1 MSRRGLLACALA
13 LGALSCGDGGGFGGP
28 VRVDLEAARPPERL
42 SEFRLLR
49 WDAGAGRFEYNERVV
64 PYDLGTPLFSDYA
77 LKDRAIYVPEG
88 EAMAYREDEAF
99 VFPVGTVIVKS
110 FSFPADFRAPDVD
123 RTVIETRVLVHHA
136 DGWRAWPYIWD
147 AAQEDAFLAPA
158 GEVRTIGFVDAEGE
172 ARTSEYLVP
181 QRNQCGSCHALQES
195 PGSEATFITPIGP
208 KARHLNRD
216 FVYEGEAR
224 NQLDHMTALG
234 LLEGMPGPAA
244 EEPAAFDFARLRAE
258 GVGGLSAEEI
268 ERGARD
274 YLDINCAHCHNPRG
288 VQGVTSQLFLQ
299 HDAEDAFRLGV
310 CKRPGSAGEGTGG
323 LTFDI
328 VPGDPDQSILV
339 FRMET
344 EEVGAMMPLLGRS
357 LAHDE
362 GVELVRAWIAAM
374 EPRVCE

>member
-1 MSRRGLLACALA
+1 MSALPALPLAAL
-13 LGALSCGDGGGFGGP
+13 
-28 VRVDLEAARPPERL
+28 
-42 SEFRLLR
+42 
-49 WDAGAGRFEYNERVV
+49 
-64 PYDLGTPLFSDYA
+64 
-77 LKDRAIYVPEG
+77 
-88 EAMAYREDEAF
+88 
-99 VFPVGTVIVKS
+99 
-110 FSFPADFRAPDVD
+110 
-123 RTVIETRVLVHHA
+123 
-136 DGWRAWPYIWD
+136 
-147 AAQEDAFLAPA
+147 
-158 GEVRTIGFVDAEGE
+158 
-172 ARTSEYLVP
+172 
-181 QRNQCGSCHALQES
+181 
-195 PGSEATFITPIGP
+195 
-208 KARHLNRD
+208 
-216 FVYEGEAR
+216 
-224 NQLDHMTALG
+224 
-234 LLEGMPGPAA
+234 A